1 MTKFFDFS
9 KELPLG
15 GFMLLIHKFTYYEMN
30 KVNNLTSY
38 SKKLEKGQN
47 KDQTR
52 KKEETTTMN

>member
-1 MTKFFDFS
+1 
-9 KELPLG
+9 
-15 GFMLLIHKFTYYEMN
+15 MLLIHKFTYYKMN